1 MYSRNY
7 FSLVDFDR
15 KDKKKKNCEAI
26 GLLYRLEEREQGK
39 ENMEERER
47 GMELRV

>member
-1 MYSRNY
+1 LTAN
-7 FSLVDFDR
+7 
-15 KDKKKKNCEAI
+15 DKKKKNCEAI